1 MGKRSRIERFKR
13 ILVRCFYYSGA
24 YFILSRLVRR
34 KKAVIIIA
42 YHRISQPEDEADYIS
57 TLAVTADAFKKQMDY
72 LTRSYEVIPLTEAC
86 QLLKRHTV
94 LDKDYVVITCD
105 DGYADNYINGLPVF
119 SKYGLRPIIYLTTGY
134 IGAAERIWHDQIDF
148 MVRNSRN
155 HRVDIEELGITAG
168 LNNNSD
174 KADLAFTLMQR
185 VKKLP
190 DEERRSLLTRIAA
203 RLDTVPEGTGNEL
216 LTWQQVRA
224 MVQCGCEM
232 GSHTVTHAIMSA
244 LNREHAREE
253 LLNSQSAIAQETG
266 RPCSHFAYPD
276 GQLTDIDG
284 ACESLVREIYSSAVT
299 TEPGVNYPGC
309 DLYRLRRIGVI
320 KEMDVVYL
328 KVKILMTRIL
338 K

>member
-1 MGKRSRIERFKR
+1 MIKQSLIEKFKR
-13 ILVRCFYYSGA
+13 ILVWCFYYSGA
-24 YFILSRLVRR
+24 YFILSLLVHR
-34 KKAVIIIA
+34 KNAVIIMA
-42 YHRISQPEDEADYIS
+42 YHRISQPENDADYIS
-57 TLAVTADAFKKQMDY
+57 TLAVTADAFEKQMDY
-72 LTRSYEVIPLTEAC
+72 LTRSYNVIPLTEAC
-86 QLLKRHTV
+86 QLLKHHTV

-105 DGYADNYINGLPVF
+105 DGYGDNYINGQPVF
-119 SKYGLRPIIYLTTGY
+119 NRFGLQPIIYLTTGY
-134 IGAAERIWHDQIDF
+134 IGAGERIWHDQVEFI
-148 MVRNSRN
+148 VRNSRK
-155 HRVDIEELGITAG
+155 HRVDLEELGITAV

-185 VKKLP
+185 IKKIP
-190 DEERRSLLTRIAA
+190 DEERRSLLTKIAA
-203 RLDTVPEGTGNEL
+203 QLDTAPEGAGNEL
-216 LTWQQVRA
+216 LTWQEVRA

-244 LNREHAREE
+244 LSREHAREE
-253 LLNSQSAIAQETG
+253 LLNSQAAIEKETG
-266 RPCSHFAYPD
+266 RPCGHFAYPD

-284 ACESLVREIYSSAVT
+284 GCESLVREIYSSAVT